1 MFWTP
6 VTEQLRGPQGRVLSP
21 VLSRPARSWQSLHVA
36 SSPGLSPLVDLGCG
50 TECPWPVFPWPLTHT
65 KKTLPL
71 RALWRHCVPAWAP
84 GLGGR
89 RDPWSGPRRL
99 APCPAAWTQW
109 QRRGQRWVGIPSTP
123 PGGPWGN
130 SGCRLTCP
138 RLPWRE
144 RGAGGQGVQVMP
156 PRACRAQLTGT
167 LGTAWARTRLPPG
180 IWVAGLSGAHR
191 LLHQTRLHASPS
203 SFGRALQPARAALSD
218 CL

>member
-6 VTEQLRGPQGRVLSP
+6 VTEQLRGPQGRVWSP
-21 VLSRPARSWQSLHVA
+21 VLSRPAWSWQSLHVA

-50 TECPWPVFPWPLTHT
+50 TECPGPVFPWPLTHT

-109 QRRGQRWVGIPSTP
+109 QRRGHRWVGIPSTP

-144 RGAGGQGVQVMP
+144 RGAGGQGVQVI
-156 PRACRAQLTGT
+156 
-167 LGTAWARTRLPPG
+167 PPG
-180 IWVAGLSGAHR
+180 DCLGADSAASWDLGGGSLWR
-191 LLHQTRLHASPS
+191 SPS
-203 SFGRALQPARAALSD
+203 PPPNAPARLTKQLRKGPPACSGRPV
-218 CL
+218 